1 MCSLLPLNLERGRT
15 DDLFMGGDWGMMF
28 ENGEAVELRSKA
40 YQVT

>member
-15 DDLFMGGDWGMMF
+15 DLFMGGGWGMMF
-28 ENGEAVELRSKA
+28 ENGEVVELRSKA